1 MSNYTVMGRFRT
13 LIKKAP
19 KKNKYK
25 NHNITIDSILF
36 ASRGEAQRY
45 LELKEMQKAGLI
57 ISFERQPKFEIQP
70 RFTKNGKKWR
80 EITYS
85 ADFRITYP
93 DGKQVIE
100 DVKGKGGY
108 TTPDFIIKQKLFEYK
123 YPDLCL
129 EIVQRSGKGMG
140 YLDETQKPEVI

>member
-1 MSNYTVMGRFRT
+1 MGIFKT
-13 LIKKAP
+13 LIEKAP

-25 NHNITIDSILF
+25 NHNIMIDGIVF

-45 LELKEMQKAGLI
+45 LELKEMQKAGTI
-57 ISFERQPKFEIQP
+57 TDFERQPKFELQP

-93 DGKQVIE
+93 DGTQVIE

-108 TTPDFIIKQKLFEYK
+108 TTPDFINKQKLFEYK
-123 YPDLCL
+123 YPELHL
-129 EIVQRSGKGMG
+129 EIVQRSGKGME
-140 YLDETQKPEVI
+140 YLDETPKNTERFTAKV